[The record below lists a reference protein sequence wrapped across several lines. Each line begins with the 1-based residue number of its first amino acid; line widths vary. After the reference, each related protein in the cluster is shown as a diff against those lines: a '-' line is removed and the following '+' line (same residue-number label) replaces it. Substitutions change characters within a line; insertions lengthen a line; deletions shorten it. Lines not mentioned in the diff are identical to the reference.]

1 MDSQPAPV
9 IQKRAKWPYIALGVA
24 GFLTLCC
31 AGLVVLSAAGV
42 IIFTAPTSV
51 SVAPTDEAPTPH
63 IMGNPNEEQ
72 KYFSLAQGGLAIPI
86 QRPGLRMGLLPDA
99 WKVDLLA
106 LDDVQITM
114 PLSVGTTN
122 EQTVR
127 LGKVAIGQV
136 TKALFDNAPELER
149 VSVIGTTPDGPDGAE
164 LPAISIVV
172 ERAAFAQWD
181 GTADTLGPWQVS
193 ERLQ

>member
-1 MDSQPAPV
+1 MRRILWPAVAVLAGLLITLTGCAAPAGQSTPAP
-9 IQKRAKWPYIALGVA
+9 
-24 GFLTLCC
+24 TE
-31 AGLVVLSAAGV
+31 
-42 IIFTAPTSV
+42 
-51 SVAPTDEAPTPH
+51 APTDEAPTPH

-86 QRPGLRMGLLPDA
+86 QRPGVRMGLLPDA

-114 PLSVGTTN
+114 PLSVGATN

-164 LPAISIVV
+164 SPAISIVV

-181 GTADTLGPWQVS
+181 GTADNLGPWQVS
-193 ERLQ
+193 GRLQ

>member
-9 IQKRAKWPYIALGVA
+9 IRKRAKWPYIVLGVA

-42 IIFTAPTSV
+42 IIFTAPTALA
-51 SVAPTDEAPTPH
+51 APTEVPTADPAEPH
-63 IMGNPNEEQ
+63 IMGNPNIDQ
-72 KYFSLAQGGLAIPI
+72 KYLSLAQDGLITPI
-86 QRPGLRMGLLPDA
+86 VRMGRPAGEWKALLIDA
-99 WKVDLLA
+99 G
-106 LDDVQITM
+106 DVQITM
-114 PLSVGTTN
+114 PLTVGMP
-122 EQTVR
+122 EETVR
-127 LGKVAIGQV
+127 LGKMAIAQV

-149 VSVIGTTPDGPDGAE
+149 VTVIGTTPDGPDGAE

-193 ERLQ
+193 GQLQ